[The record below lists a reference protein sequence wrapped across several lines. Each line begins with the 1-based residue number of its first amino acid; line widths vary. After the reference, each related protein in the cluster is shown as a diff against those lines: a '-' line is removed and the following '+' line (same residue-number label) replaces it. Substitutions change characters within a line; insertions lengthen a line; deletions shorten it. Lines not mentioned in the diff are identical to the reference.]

1 MLQSFLLLI
10 FPLAL
15 CASIALEREDLQ
27 MPVIAIQKSDN
38 HSIEG
43 QIMGIERAKRAAGHK
58 AADLIQNGQ
67 IVGLGTG
74 STTAYFI
81 ESLIERCKQGLQI
94 TAVSS
99 SRSSTEQARRGG
111 IEVLDINEVP
121 HIDITVDG
129 ADEIDPQKRMIK
141 GGGGAHVRE
150 KILASA
156 SNELVIIVDQT
167 KVVPILGRAKLP
179 VEVLFYGSPATR
191 RKLEELGYT
200 GRWRMNE
207 DKSFYITENGNL
219 IFDIAFGSPLS
230 LPEQDHEKIIHVP
243 GVVDTGFFFGYAGRV
258 IIGSSDGSI
267 KMIE

>member
-1 MLQSFLLLI
+1 MLQSFLLLV
-10 FPLAL
+10 FPVALFATTLSDLAIEK
-15 CASIALEREDLQ
+15 C
-27 MPVIAIQKSDN
+27 DN

-43 QIMGIERAKRAAGHK
+43 QIMGIERAKKAAGHK
-58 AADLIQNGQ
+58 AAELIQNDQ

-74 STTAYFI
+74 STAAYFI
-81 ESLIERCKQGLQI
+81 ESLIERCQQGLRI

-99 SRSSTEQARRGG
+99 SRASTEQARRGG

-156 SNELVIIVDQT
+156 SGELIIIVDQT
-167 KVVPILGRAKLP
+167 KVVPTLGRAKLP
-179 VEVLFYGSPATR
+179 VEILFYGSPSTR
-191 RKLEELGYT
+191 QKLENLDYS

-207 DKSFYITENGNL
+207 DKSLFITENGNL
-219 IFDIAFGSPLS
+219 IFDVAFDSPL
-230 LPEQDHEKIIHVP
+230 LVPEQDHEKIIHIP

-258 IIGSSDGSI
+258 IIGSSEGSVKI
-267 KMIE
+267 IE